1 VLINVLPDVRLPF
14 LSGELCRIGDGSLT
28 LAEKGLTGNLT
39 TAECQELG
47 FAAAIYPCTGF
58 IPAMLAMQE
67 SYRGLKE
74 EGSDLKYCQG
84 KTIVNFFEQLG
95 LKEAMKFDEQIESWS
110 RDEVEHNSKQL
121 ES

>member
-1 VLINVLPDVRLPF
+1 MLQ
-14 LSGELCRIGDGSLT
+14 
-28 LAEKGLTGNLT
+28 GLTGNLT
-39 TAECQELG
+39 TAECEELR

-67 SYRGLKE
+67 SYKGLMD

-84 KTIVNFFEQLG
+84 KTIVDFFEQLG
-95 LKEAMKFDEQIESWS
+95 LKEAMEFDERIENWS
-110 RDEVEHNSKQL
+110 RDEVQHTSKQL